1 MVRGDSNLEILREE
15 IDQIDDALHD
25 LLMRRV
31 EIVDQLRLAKG
42 GSGSAFR
49 PGREAQV
56 LRRLLGRHQGAF
68 PKPAIV
74 RIWREI
80 MAVLA
85 ALQGPFA
92 VAVHQPE
99 TGPDLRGRARDHY
112 GSLTGCLTFESTM
125 GVLRAVSSGR
135 TTLGVLPLPASDDE
149 TPWWPRLAN
158 EGEATPRVVARIPF
172 LSAGGSQNDA
182 VGGLAVALSEADP
195 SGHDRSLLVI
205 ETGEDLSR
213 PALVRWLAAVD
224 LEVRDIQH
232 WQESPGQA
240 LHLVEV
246 EGYLLPDDPRLAELG
261 HGGDWGFKL
270 WIIGS
275 YAVPFDE
282 AERLAAR
289 ERSHV

>member
-1 MVRGDSNLEILREE
+1 MARADSKLEILREE

-25 LLMRRV
+25 LLMRRA

-42 GSGSAFR
+42 GSAFALR
-49 PGREAQV
+49 PGREAQI
-56 LRRLLGRHQGAF
+56 LRRLLTRHQGAF

-99 TGPDLRGRARDHY
+99 AGPDLRGRARDHY
-112 GSLTGCLTFESTM
+112 GSLTRCLTFESTM

-158 EGEATPRVVARIPF
+158 EGETTPRVVARIPF
-172 LSAGGSQNDA
+172 VSSGSSQNEA
-182 VGGLAVALSEADP
+182 VGGLAVALAEADP

-205 ETGEDLSR
+205 ETSEDLSR
-213 PALVRWLAAVD
+213 PALVRWLSSVE
-224 LEVRDIQH
+224 LEVHDVQH
-232 WQESPGQA
+232 WQEGPDQA

-246 EGYLLPDDPRLAELG
+246 AGYLDPDDPRLAELG

-282 AERLAAR
+282 TERSLVR